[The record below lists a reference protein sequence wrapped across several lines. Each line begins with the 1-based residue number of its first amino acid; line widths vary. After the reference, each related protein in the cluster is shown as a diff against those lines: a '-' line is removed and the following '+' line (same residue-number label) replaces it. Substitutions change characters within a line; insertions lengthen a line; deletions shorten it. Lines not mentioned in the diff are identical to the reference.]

1 MKGFNHIVFACS
13 YLHVPG
19 GYEKAVI
26 TTANLFSRNGW
37 QVTLLILDQCLET
50 YFEIDKKVILVQA
63 DLDFGITSKGN
74 MLSRKLR
81 FRKHLSALNKIVKSL
96 APDFLICTEYHFATA
111 AVLCGAGKF
120 TRIFSWEH
128 HHYGAQIRNMFWEML
143 FKFAYRKLD
152 AVVCLNPDEKD
163 YYQTINKNTVVI
175 PNFIDTPEAGTQVN
189 HKPFDLI
196 SVTRFNRIKGI
207 DLLMSTARLLFSLK
221 PGIRWKLIGYGEQE
235 EELLEFIRTEG
246 LDEQLIYQPA
256 VKQDLIED
264 YRSARL
270 FVMTSRNECFPLV
283 LLEAMSHGLPCVSF
297 DCNTGPRHI
306 IQPGYNGILTEPAQP
321 EELAK
326 SILQILNQPELQQHM
341 SARALMSAAAFSP
354 DTIYKKWEALFISF
368 EKFPFKR

>member
-1 MKGFNHIVFACS
+1 MKGVNHIVLVCS

-37 QVTLLILDQCLET
+37 QVTLLILDQNQET
-50 YFEIDKKVILVQA
+50 YFEVDKEVNLVQA
-63 DLDFGITSKGN
+63 DLDFGITRKGN
-74 MLSRKLR
+74 MFSRKWR

-111 AVLCGAGKF
+111 AVLCGAGKY

-128 HHYGAQIRNMFWEML
+128 HHYRAQIRNMFWEML

-163 YYQTINKNTVVI
+163 YYQSINKKTVVI
-175 PNFIDTPEAGTQVN
+175 PNFIDPPATGIQVN
-189 HKPFDLI
+189 NKSFDLI
-196 SVTRFNRIKGI
+196 TVTRFNRIKGI
-207 DLLMSTARLLFSLK
+207 DLLMRTAKLLFTK
-221 PGIRWKLIGYGEQE
+221 RTGIRWKLIGYGEQE
-235 EELLEFIRTEG
+235 DELLEFIRTEG

-256 VKQDLIED
+256 VKQDLSED
-264 YRSARL
+264 YRSSRL

-283 LLEAMSHGLPCVSF
+283 LLEAMSHGLPCLSF

-306 IQPGYNGILTEPAQP
+306 IQSGSNGILTEPAQP
-321 EELAK
+321 ELLAQT
-326 SILQILNQPELQQHM
+326 ILQVLDQPQLQQQM
-341 SARALMSAAAFSP
+341 SARALISAASFTP
-354 DTIYKKWEALFISF
+354 DAVYTKWETLFLSF
-368 EKFPFKR
+368 LNDQFKN